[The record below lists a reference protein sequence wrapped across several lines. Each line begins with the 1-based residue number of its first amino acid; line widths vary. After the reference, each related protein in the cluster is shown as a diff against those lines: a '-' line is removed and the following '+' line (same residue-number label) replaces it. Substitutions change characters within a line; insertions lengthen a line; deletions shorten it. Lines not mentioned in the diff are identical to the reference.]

1 MSMPTG
7 KKRDTTV
14 VLLTLLFV
22 VTGLVDATS
31 ILGLGRVF
39 TANMTGN
46 VVFLGFAIAG
56 ASGFHWVP
64 YIAALLSFAFGVV
77 MGGRLGR
84 RYAPRGR
91 RRWLIIAAVVEAS
104 LLWTAAAC
112 SLPAASSSTAWVP
125 YVLTGLTAAGRRPRI
140 VRGCY
145 RGCVVVPSPRRRR
158 AIGPCRAGDPGR
170 DAGAGRR
177 P

>member
-125 YVLTGLTAAGRRPRI
+125 YVLTGLTAAAMGSRNATVQQLNVPELTTT
-140 VRGCY
+140 
-145 RGCVVVPSPRRRR
+145 VVTRTITSLVVDS
-158 AIGPCRAGDPGR
+158 ALAGG
-170 DAGAGRR
+170 
-177 P
+177 